1 MLLEGRIVLVTGAS
15 RGIGAAIAL
24 ARVASGFLYGVTAT
38 DPMSLGLAA
47 LALLVSGSLAAVV
60 PAWRAARVSPVESLR
75 SD

>member
-1 MLLEGRIVLVTGAS
+1 
-15 RGIGAAIAL
+15 
-24 ARVASGFLYGVTAT
+24 
-38 DPMSLGLAA
+38 MSIGLAA